1 MRATPPNQ
9 FSALPDFGAVLPKQ
23 IYESAS
29 ATGWHKSCAL
39 SNTLKARRRHAVSI
53 HVALHH
59 VTHYRYDRAVEL
71 GPQIVRLRPAA
82 HSRTR
87 ILSYALKVSPGQHF
101 INWQQ

>member
-1 MRATPPNQ
+1 MRALCLCPGSQ
-9 FSALPDFGAVLPKQ
+9 EA
-23 IYESAS
+23 
-29 ATGWHKSCAL
+29 
-39 SNTLKARRRHAVSI
+39 AVSI

-87 ILSYALKVSPGQHF
+87 ILSYALKV
-101 INWQQ
+101 

>member
-1 MRATPPNQ
+1 M
-9 FSALPDFGAVLPKQ
+9 
-23 IYESAS
+23 
-29 ATGWHKSCAL
+29 
-39 SNTLKARRRHAVSI
+39 SI

-87 ILSYALKVSPGQHF
+87 ILSYALKVSPEQHF
-101 INWQQ
+101 IN

>member
-1 MRATPPNQ
+1 MRISDWSSDVCSSDLKVSGLTA
-9 FSALPDFGAVLPKQ
+9 
-23 IYESAS
+23 
-29 ATGWHKSCAL
+29 WHKSCAAFD
-39 SNTLKARRRHAVSI
+39 NAQARRRYVVSI

-87 ILSYALKVSPGQHF
+87 ILSYALKVAPDQHF
-101 INWQQ
+101 INWQQDPQGN

>member
-1 MRATPPNQ
+1 M
-9 FSALPDFGAVLPKQ
+9 
-23 IYESAS
+23 
-29 ATGWHKSCAL
+29 
-39 SNTLKARRRHAVSI
+39 SI

-87 ILSYALKVSPGQHF
+87 ILSYALKVSPEQHF
-101 INWQQ
+101 CLLYTSPSPRDGLLSRMPSSA